1 MTESGDFREKNEK
14 NRKNFENFSD
24 ALPFEDEK
32 SAERPKSTARFGFFT
47 TLALFLGWFGV
58 VFSLI
63 LAVGTVYRPEFF
75 PKSALYAGGIALFAG
90 ISQIVA
96 LYYCRRKYGVLVEF
110 AVSMLFRTG
119 FPLVAALVFFLLF
132 DNILFKCTV
141 LALGG
146 FYLLLTPLEVWL
158 SIPTT
163 VENRPRT
170 GRDQEKGLDNER

>member
-1 MTESGDFREKNEK
+1 MTNSDDFREKNEK
-14 NRKNFENFSD
+14 NREIFEKNFD
-24 ALPFEDEK
+24 ALPFDADMNAKE
-32 SAERPKSTARFGFFT
+32 PKPTARFRFFT

-63 LAVGTVYRPEFF
+63 LTVGTVYWPEFF
-75 PKSALYAGGIALFAG
+75 PKSALYSGGIALFAG
-90 ISQIVA
+90 ISQIIA

-119 FPLVAALVFFLLF
+119 FPLIAALVFFLLF

-158 SIPTT
+158 SIPIT
-163 VENRPRT
+163 VEDRPQT
-170 GRDQEKGLDNER
+170 GQEHEKGLDK